1 MQNNSSLS
9 YLMRSSAKPKRQI
22 MLKPVKETWR
32 RIHQAIHDGSMFVT
46 IDNKPVKVGKSGK
59 GLRYVLYSDMELGPC
74 TFMEQNKEKQS
85 EYAERARNGETLTWV
100 MPQNTAKSWKL
111 IDLPVQKEVTNG

>member
-1 MQNNSSLS
+1 
-9 YLMRSSAKPKRQI
+9 

-85 EYAERARNGETLTWV
+85 EYAERARNGETLTWECHRI
-100 MPQNTAKSWKL
+100 PLNPGSSS
-111 IDLPVQKEVTNG
+111 ISRYRRR